1 MRISRIQGRSRITQ
15 PPVRSIKIK
24 KRNDFSSRFFR
35 APSVC
40 IRARAFAARLS
51 RSLRSQRCFFACF
64 HYLNTFC
71 RNRTL
76 APIFCIHPRNSRK
89 MSRSAWRH
97 IQKHDILSAEIIF
110 GDGHMSFLSKI
121 RSTKARMP
129 LGKMALNTAAVLL
142 LGIALGVF
150 SKYLDYRQASLPQFL
165 MLIDEA
171 LDLHNFLGRFP
182 FWVAAALCISVYS
195 NSSARA
201 AVNVFAFFCR
211 HGLKLLCILEICGR
225 LLSQKL
231 RYDLGRVHNHL
242 AAFGI
247 YLLVLQGQ
255 YKGFHC
261 SFLNDIRRYVQYDLR
276 LRLAL
281 FRRLLSFG
289 ADNLCFQRDY
299 FMARSNK
306 GNRAHDSLG
315 HCHCVHIEGC
325 NALSPRVMHGDSQA
339 SDRRSNVNGKQ
350 KGAADFAA
358 PYLINL

>member
-1 MRISRIQGRSRITQ
+1 
-15 PPVRSIKIK
+15 
-24 KRNDFSSRFFR
+24 
-35 APSVC
+35 
-40 IRARAFAARLS
+40 
-51 RSLRSQRCFFACF
+51 
-64 HYLNTFC
+64 
-71 RNRTL
+71 
-76 APIFCIHPRNSRK
+76 
-89 MSRSAWRH
+89 
-97 IQKHDILSAEIIF
+97 
-110 GDGHMSFLSKI
+110 MSFLSKI

-182 FWVAAALCISVYS
+182 FWVGAALCISVYS
-195 NSSARA
+195 NSSVRA
-201 AVNVFAFFCR
+201 AVNVFAFFA
-211 HGLKLLCILEICGR
+211 GMVSSYYVYSKYVAGFFPKSYAMIWVAFTIISPLLAFICWYSKGSTKVSIV
-225 LLSQKL
+225 LSSMIFAVMFNMTFAYGWL
-231 RYDLGRVHNHL
+231 Y
-242 AAFGI
+242 FGV
-247 YLLVLQGQ
+247 YSV
-255 YKGFHC
+255 
-261 SFLNDIRRYVQYDLR
+261 
-276 LRLAL
+276 
-281 FRRLLSFG
+281 FG

-299 FMARSNK
+299 FIARSNK

-315 HCHCVHIEGC
+315 HCHCAHIEGC